1 MSITTS
7 GFNEVRQA
15 VDMGIFRGRFG
26 WRHQKQ
32 VRKSYI
38 CDVLFLNVRIFKTG
52 RINKT
57 FCCLHLFRI
66 IHVVVAVA
74 NAFDLVTAAYVVV

>member
-32 VRKSYI
+32 VRKSYMERSFFEHKNFQ
-38 CDVLFLNVRIFKTG
+38 DRK
-52 RINKT
+52 NK
-57 FCCLHLFRI
+57 
-66 IHVVVAVA
+66 
-74 NAFDLVTAAYVVV
+74 